1 MLKDCA
7 LLKRLSWGLL
17 MLLLT
22 SCYWSHRDAHELPD
36 SRIAIHEA
44 DALPYYDNN
53 YLLSPGDKVEVTYH
67 VDLERKENYQ
77 IEVGDQIRVEFFYY
91 PQMDRTLNVR
101 PDGRVTLPYKG
112 DHLAFGK
119 TPEELRAEIQSTY
132 TDLLR
137 EPTLTVSL
145 IRYGAS
151 IRELKKAISTSTR
164 GQSRLA
170 LIGPDGRIKLPLLPK
185 GLLVAGKTIEQVAD
199 QVNDSYNGLIPG
211 MYTTSALYEATGNQV
226 YVFGAVREPGYY
238 NIKGPTTVLQAV
250 ALAGGHSKDA
260 KISNTLLIS
269 RDEFSRPVGRLIN
282 LKDMLASGNIGKDL
296 FVRQSDVI
304 YVPTTRLG
312 RATLLGQTL
321 RAMIPV
327 NFSFTY
333 GITDAVDLAKPN

>member
-1 MLKDCA
+1 MPGCVT
-7 LLKRLSWGLL
+7 GLAKIAFTFGL
-17 MLLLT
+17 LLLT
-22 SCYWSHRDAHELPD
+22 SCYGSHRDAHELPD
-36 SRIAIHEA
+36 SRIEIHSA
-44 DALPYYDNN
+44 DALPYYDNS

-67 VDLERKENYQ
+67 VDLERKDNYT
-77 IEVGDQIRVEFFYY
+77 IEVGDQIRIEFFYY

-101 PDGRVTLPYKG
+101 PDGRITIPYKG

-119 TPEELRAEIQSTY
+119 TPEQLRAEIQSGY
-132 TDLLR
+132 ADLLR
-137 EPTLTVSL
+137 EPTMTVSL

-185 GLLVAGKTIEQVAD
+185 GLLIAGKTIEQVAD
-199 QVNDSYNGLIPG
+199 QVNEAYGGLIPG

-226 YVFGAVREPGYY
+226 YVFGAVRSPGYY

-250 ALAGGHSKDA
+250 ALAGGHARDA

-269 RDEFSRPVGRLIN
+269 RDEFSRPVGRLID
-282 LKDMLASGNIGKDL
+282 LKDMLASGNIGKDI
-296 FVRQSDVI
+296 FIKQADVV